1 MKDATA
7 RNLCPDHRDKIRGL
21 PCLKCTV
28 DRLTKFVDAVI
39 ETLDP
44 QMRHNAIVELR
55 EKAIRLRSD
64 CQKEPETFR
73 IPTHGSYWEDL
84 RSPVK
89 YLLRLS
95 TENESHS
102 KVILSLFQAMW
113 PQANE
118 LSLRHYLNKG
128 WSVVGISHNGELVVI
143 SKRDFNWV
151 VATFPADSLKDDARI
166 NFNSLPL
173 FGAS

>member
-1 MKDATA
+1 MNDDRFENQCEVA
-7 RNLCPDHRDKIRGL
+7 RLL
-21 PCLKCTV
+21 Q
-28 DRLTKFVDAVI
+28 FVNEVI

-44 QMRHNAIVELR
+44 QMRQLAICEMR
-55 EKAIRLRSD
+55 EKAIRLRAD
-64 CQKEPETFR
+64 FQKEPETFR
-73 IPTHGSYWEDL
+73 IPTHGSYWEDI
-84 RSPVK
+84 RAPVK

-95 TENESHS
+95 TENEKHS
-102 KVILSLFQAMW
+102 KVILSFFQVMW

-166 NFNSLPL
+166 DFNALPL